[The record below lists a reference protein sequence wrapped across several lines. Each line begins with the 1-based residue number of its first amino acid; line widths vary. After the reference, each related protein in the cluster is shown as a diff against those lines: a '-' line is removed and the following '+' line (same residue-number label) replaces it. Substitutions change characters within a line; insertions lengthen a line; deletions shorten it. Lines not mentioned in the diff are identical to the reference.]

1 MKNES
6 TNYWKKF
13 YKNKKFLNKLNFP
26 SQFSVFTLSEKQ
38 NENTVIEI
46 GCGNGRDSFFFSKYF
61 KNIYAFDKCDSAI
74 QYNISNY
81 KKIKNLNFIEYDI
94 NDNFNFFKLKKMKKL
109 LYARFFLHSLKDNE
123 ILKFIEL
130 SSKLLNKNEKVFIE
144 YRVIEDKNKKKIFKN
159 HFRNYLNPKQIEKFF
174 IKYSF
179 KLNYNIIGNGFAK
192 YESEDPFVARQIF
205 IKK

>member
-1 MKNES
+1 M
-6 TNYWKKF
+6 
-13 YKNKKFLNKLNFP
+13 
-26 SQFSVFTLSEKQ
+26 
-38 NENTVIEI
+38 
-46 GCGNGRDSFFFSKYF
+46 
-61 KNIYAFDKCDSAI
+61 
-74 QYNISNY
+74 
-81 KKIKNLNFIEYDI
+81 
-94 NDNFNFFKLKKMKKL
+94 
-109 LYARFFLHSLKDNE
+109 KDNE